1 MNEETKKNKEIL
13 KEIDLLDKQY
23 CKNLK
28 EIAKLQSNNILMKSK
43 QRKLRTGIRIIRN
56 IKAIKRL
63 SKEEKEKIIQKV
75 KKCEDCGRS
84 ENLTIHHKRKL
95 SFGGTNNSN
104 NLEVLCINCH
114 RKRHPID
121 EIAIRNGEIKND

>member
-1 MNEETKKNKEIL
+1 MNKETKKNKEIL

-28 EIAKLQSNNILMKSK
+28 DIAKLQSNNIIMKSK
-43 QRKLRTGIRIIRN
+43 QRKLRTGIKIIRN

-63 SKEEKEKIIQKV
+63 SRKEKEEIIQKV

-84 ENLTIHHKRKL
+84 ENLTIHHKKKL
-95 SFGGTNNSN
+95 SFGGTNNFN
-104 NLEVLCINCH
+104 NLEVLCVNCH
-114 RKRHPID
+114 RKHHPID
-121 EIAIRNGEIKND
+121 EIAIKNGEIRND